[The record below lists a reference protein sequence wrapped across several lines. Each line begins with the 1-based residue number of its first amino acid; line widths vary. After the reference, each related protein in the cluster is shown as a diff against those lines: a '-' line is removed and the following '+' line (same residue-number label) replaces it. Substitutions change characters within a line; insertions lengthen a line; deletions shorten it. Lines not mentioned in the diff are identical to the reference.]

1 MHADLGRMQLAPG
14 GKGRIEMAKKVS
26 VLGVCIGFVVAGVSL
41 LLTAMPGGAQP
52 AGQAR
57 TLRIG
62 ALVASSGWFS
72 AIETTDVADLM
83 NMAKMINEKGGVPI
97 KGQRYDIE
105 IVTEDSK
112 STFDGCTAAAN
123 RLVFDKK
130 VRFVLGP
137 GGFFGPAAAPVFN
150 PNKVLY
156 VLGFSTTQPGSL
168 GAEYP
173 YGFLGNDAS
182 VGYAI
187 VAMKALKTE
196 FPNVKKVA
204 LMMPDDGSAPYL
216 VPAIK
221 RVHAQYGITIVGDVV
236 LYPNEMQDFS
246 PIAAKLDA
254 IKDADAIQQA
264 MGIPNQVGSIVKG
277 LRELGNKKPYLGP
290 PGVNGTDVTTIAG
303 ASNAT
308 NMTCS
313 AMTPLDPSNPPLMN
327 ELLRMRTS
335 DPKTRFM
342 ANYPNML
349 YILVNMMKAADSLD
363 PDAVKAKWEKSDYVD
378 TIAGKGYISGDLTYG
393 IKHHA
398 VGYPFPYQRVQD
410 GKVVSSHWVDIGPI
424 P

>member
-1 MHADLGRMQLAPG
+1 MVKKR
-14 GKGRIEMAKKVS
+14 RIEMGKKALILGMCIGMLFTGVS
-26 VLGVCIGFVVAGVSL
+26 VLLLATPGATQQTKTLSIGIL
-41 LLTAMPGGAQP
+41 CAQ
-52 AGQAR
+52 
-57 TLRIG
+57 
-62 ALVASSGWFS
+62 SGWFS
-72 AIETTDVADLM
+72 AIETLDVADLM
-83 NMAKMINEKGGVPI
+83 NMAKMINEKGGVTI
-97 KGQRYDIE
+97 KGQRYDVE
-105 IVTEDSK
+105 IVTEDIK

-130 VRFVLGP
+130 VKFVLGP
-137 GGFFGPAAAPVFN
+137 GGFFGPAAAPVLN

-156 VLGFSTTQPGSL
+156 VLSYATTQPGAL

-173 YGFLGNDAS
+173 YGFLGNNAS

-187 VAMKALKTE
+187 VAMKALKKE

-204 LMMPDDGSAPYL
+204 LMMPDDGAAPYL

-221 RVHAQYGITIVGDVV
+221 RVHAQYGVTMVGDVV

-254 IKDADAIQQA
+254 IKDADAIQHA
-264 MGIPNQVGSIVKG
+264 MGIPSHVGGIIKV
-277 LRELGNKKPYLGP
+277 LRELGNMKPYLGP
-290 PGVNGTDVTTIAG
+290 PGVNGTDAATIAG

-308 NMTCS
+308 NMTCT

-327 ELLRMRTS
+327 ELLRKRTN

-342 ANYPNML
+342 ANLPNLL
-349 YILVNMMKAADSLD
+349 YILTNVMKAADSID
-363 PDAVKAKWEKSDYVD
+363 PDVVKAKWESLDSID
-378 TIAGKGYISGDLTYG
+378 TINGKGYIGGDLTYG

-410 GKVVSSHWVDIGPI
+410 GKVVAAHWVEVGVI

>member
-1 MHADLGRMQLAPG
+1 MEKRWRVKMGKTRLA
-14 GKGRIEMAKKVS
+14 
-26 VLGVCIGFVVAGVSL
+26 LGVCIGLVLAGISML
-41 LLTAMPGGAQP
+41 LLATPGAAQ
-52 AGQAR
+52 QAK
-57 TLRIG
+57 TLKIG

-72 AIETTDVADLM
+72 AIETLDVADLM
-83 NMAKMINEKGGVPI
+83 NMAKMMNEKGGITI

-105 IVTEDSK
+105 IVTEDTK
-112 STFDGCTAAAN
+112 STFDGCTAGAN

-130 VRFVLGP
+130 VKFVLGP

-156 VLGFSTTQPGSL
+156 VLSYATTQPGAL
-168 GAEYP
+168 GPDHP
-173 YGFLGNDAS
+173 YGFLGNDGS

-187 VAMKALKTE
+187 VAMKALTKE
-196 FPNVKKVA
+196 FPKAKKVA
-204 LMMPDDGSAPYL
+204 LVMPDDGSAPYL

-221 RVHAQYGITIVGDVV
+221 RVHAQYGITMVGDVV
-236 LYPNEMQDFS
+236 LYPNEIQDCS

-264 MGIPNQVGSIVKG
+264 MGIPSQVGCIIKA
-277 LRELGNKKPYLGP
+277 LRELGNNKPYIGP
-290 PGVNGTDVTTIAG
+290 PGVNGTDVATIAG
-303 ASNAT
+303 AAYAT
-308 NMTCS
+308 NMTCT

-327 ELLRMRTS
+327 ELLRKRTN

-342 ANYPNML
+342 ANLPNLL
-349 YILVNMMKAADSLD
+349 YILTNVMKAADSID
-363 PDAVKAKWEKSDYVD
+363 PDVVKAKWEKLDFVD
-378 TIAGKGYISGDLTYG
+378 TINGKGHISGDLTYG

-410 GKVVSSHWVDIGPI
+410 GKVVSSTWVEIGAI